1 MRIERVCW
9 GPILMRCHSKPVEK
23 QIKLVQILS
32 AAWNSGNGLTYS
44 LYGLDD
50 QGRVWRRSLKQGGW
64 VSCAMRKVKW
74 SPRTDPEPTEDE
86 EAVVA

>member
-50 QGRVWRRSLKQGGW
+50 QGRVWRRSLKQGRLG
-64 VSCAMRKVKW
+64 VLRHARGK
-74 SPRTDPEPTEDE
+74 
-86 EAVVA
+86 VVAAHGP